1 MHKMEHSKEYQSL
14 YNQYKNKSDKKL
26 QEIAQSGEEYR
37 EIAKQVARDILNSD
51 RTEYFSQLKEQEEK
65 QLLRQERIKNT
76 ENHPLYN
83 EIHQI
88 AGDLRF
94 LKKVVIV
101 LIILYVLGVLF
112 IAFNLL

>member
-1 MHKMEHSKEYQSL
+1 MEHSKEYQSL
-14 YNQYKNKSDKKL
+14 YNLYKNKSEKEL
-26 QEIAQSGEEYR
+26 QEIAQSGEEYQ

-65 QLLRQERIKNT
+65 ESARQKKIEAT

-88 AGDLRF
+88 SGDLRF
-94 LKKVVIV
+94 LKNIVIV
-101 LIILYVLGVLF
+101 LIILYVLGVFF
-112 IAFNLL
+112 IALNLF